1 MAHTHALNGKRNSIK
16 ADLGALGSKVDAIDT
31 KFDAKFEALH
41 SEFSA
46 LHSEFDSLR
55 SEVRANQQALMAA
68 LQNAVLRGEM
78 GTQREISELRERVTR
93 IEDQLPP
100 RPRRCWTTFVRC
112 RPAERQV
119 RRPRKTGRP
128 AAMVLPEKIWPSTLR
143 TG

>member
-1 MAHTHALNGKRNSIK
+1 MMTENILETIRKGVQDFVAPEVRQVK
-16 ADLGALGSKVDAIDT
+16 ADLGALGSKMDAIDI

-46 LHSEFDSLR
+46 LHSEVDSLR

-93 IEDQLPP
+93 IEDQL
-100 RPRRCWTTFVRC
+100 RSS
-112 RPAERQV
+112 RQ
-119 RRPRKTGRP
+119 
-128 AAMVLPEKIWPSTLR
+128 
-143 TG
+143 